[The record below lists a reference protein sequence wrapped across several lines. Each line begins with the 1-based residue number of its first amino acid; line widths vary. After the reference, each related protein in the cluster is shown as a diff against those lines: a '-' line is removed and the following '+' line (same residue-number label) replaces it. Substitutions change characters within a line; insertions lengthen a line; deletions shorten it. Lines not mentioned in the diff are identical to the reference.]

1 MRAIWWDLNKH
12 VNQSNKTAHSN
23 VETERLI
30 DDWKHLHNWE
40 TNKQRSDE
48 QNRSG
53 CVDVWIWVVGRSGSI
68 PPPVAPDRQ
77 LVSVRLPPPP
87 SLACPP
93 RCLSAFSQYHPHS
106 YKRRCSAL
114 PWSKFTFSS
123 VALGQDRDQKEHSK
137 LSDWDS
143 LSFLKEMIIDQ
154 LFIDDVIRGGCRP
167 NWTSKRW

>member
-1 MRAIWWDLNKH
+1 MLWEQYDEISTNMSIKVTKLRIVMLKP
-12 VNQSNKTAHSN
+12 K
-23 VETERLI
+23 
-30 DDWKHLHNWE
+30 DWLMIE
-40 TNKQRSDE
+40 STCTNEKQTRDE

-106 YKRRCSAL
+106 HNRRCSAL

-123 VALGQDRDQKEHSK
+123 VALGQDRDQLEHSE

-143 LSFLKEMIIDQ
+143 FSFLKDHWSI
-154 LFIDDVIRGGCRP
+154 VH
-167 NWTSKRW
+167 RWCNKGWV